1 MSVMVMLHR
10 SLAMLLA
17 LDFALLVQEVVKMDV
32 KDVRAVAIVLVRLL
46 VEQAVD
52 KGVQVLVNL
61 IVAYYVL
68 KVVNRAAKLSV

>member
-1 MSVMVMLHR
+1 MLHR